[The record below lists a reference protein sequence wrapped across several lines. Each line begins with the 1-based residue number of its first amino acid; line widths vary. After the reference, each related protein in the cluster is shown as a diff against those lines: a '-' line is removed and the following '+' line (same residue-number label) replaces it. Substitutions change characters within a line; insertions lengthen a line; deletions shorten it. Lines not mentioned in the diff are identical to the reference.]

1 MIIFTSELLGCA
13 YSIDD
18 EGCLYYTPKYM
29 DDTINLTEWCEVEL
43 DELEGEDEEVQEE
56 IQEIWNQLIKA
67 NQAIG
72 CYYTTQAV

>member
-18 EGCLYYTPKYM
+18 EGCLFYTPKYM
-29 DDTINLTEWCEVEL
+29 DDTINVMDWCEVDFMSL
-43 DELEGEDEEVQEE
+43 LGEEEEVQQE
-56 IQEIWNQLIKA
+56 IHEIWNQLIKA

-72 CYYTTQAV
+72 CYYTTQAA